1 MSEHEASHEQGASH
15 EHDDV
20 HNNYRLFLT
29 VSVLLVIATAASYWT
44 FTDLWPF
51 GESKEIKRLWMM
63 AVSCF
68 KASLVIIFFMHLK
81 WEANWKWILTV
92 PASFMCVLLTLAL
105 GPDVGMRVFNGFSG
119 YSRERLMH
127 SAELPHDKA
136 GQHHADVKHADA
148 KHAKDGKDDQSQE
161 VH

>member
-1 MSEHEASHEQGASH
+1 
-15 EHDDV
+15 
-20 HNNYRLFLT
+20 
-29 VSVLLVIATAASYWT
+29 
-44 FTDLWPF
+44 
-51 GESKEIKRLWMM
+51 
-63 AVSCF
+63 
-68 KASLVIIFFMHLK
+68 
-81 WEANWKWILTV
+81 
-92 PASFMCVLLTLAL
+92 MCVLLTLAL
-105 GPDVGMRVFNGFSG
+105 VPDVGMRVFNGFSG